1 MSFKSVLSLA
11 LFLATACGGED
22 GPSGPVDEGQTPVAG
37 CSDGTL
43 SSGALYRFC
52 FPPNWNGEL
61 VLYAHGYVQ
70 DDAPLGIPADAP
82 GGIPIAAAVNGL
94 GYAFATT
101 SYRANGLVA
110 DLAVEDLIDL
120 DERFRESYRPD
131 PTVTFVVG
139 VSEGGLVA
147 ALAAER
153 NPARFSGALAA
164 CGPVGDFAAQIDYF
178 GDFRVLFDYFFPG
191 LLPGSAIEVPD
202 ELRANWESQ
211 YVPQVLAALESN
223 PDAASQLIE
232 VSGAAVDGG
241 DPSSVGATVIEVL
254 WYSVFAT
261 ENAQERLGGQPY
273 DNVGRAYAGSAEDAA
288 LNAGVGRFAA
298 DPAARDAFGRF
309 DTSGELV
316 GPVVTLHTTG
326 DPVVPFFH
334 EPRYGAKVAAAGT
347 AGLLTQQTV
356 QRYGHCTFELAEVQ
370 SAFATLVQQVS
381 TAVAVG
387 P

>member
-1 MSFKSVLSLA
+1 MRSTISRALSL
-11 LFLATACGGED
+11 LTLLATACGGDDD
-22 GPSGPVDEGQTPVAG
+22 GPSGPVDEGEAPAAG
-37 CSDGTL
+37 CSGGTL

-52 FPPNWNGEL
+52 FPPDWNGEL
-61 VLYAHGYVQ
+61 VLYAHGYVR
-70 DDAPLGIPADAP
+70 DDAPLAVPADAP
-82 GGIPIAAAVNGL
+82 GGIPIAAAVNSL

-110 DLAVEDLIDL
+110 DVAVDDLIDL

-153 NPARFSGALAA
+153 DPERFSGALAA

-178 GDFRVLFDYFFPG
+178 GDFRALFDYFFPG
-191 LLPGSAIEVPD
+191 FLPGSPVEVPD

-211 YVPQVLAALESN
+211 YVPQILAAVESN

-232 VSGAAVDGG
+232 VTGAAVDGG
-241 DPSSVGATVIEVL
+241 DLSSVAATVVAVL
-254 WYSVFAT
+254 WYSVFGT

-273 DNVGRAYAGSAEDAA
+273 DNVGRVYA
-288 LNAGVGRFAA
+288 RYAA

-316 GPVVTLHTTG
+316 VPVVTLHTTG
-326 DPVVPFFH
+326 DPEVPFFH
-334 EPRYGAKVAAAGT
+334 EPLYGAKVAAAGA

-381 TAVAVG
+381 TAVAVR